1 MPDLA
6 RITSTFFVSLINR
19 LGVRPPP
26 ADGFLLS
33 NVVQPVSLVDSD
45 IVLSA
50 IVGTQTLDAGN
61 SNGELVNPAS
71 GTVLCDTGAVLLAGV
86 YAIQFEVSWRD
97 ANNSTIIIQRRDAA
111 NAASIWE
118 QRYYNWASLTMT
130 PRTLSFRVSLAAGE
144 RVRIVT
150 GEASNVL
157 SKYFGAIWIQ
167 QVT

>member
-6 RITSTFFVSLINR
+6 RITSTFFVTLINR

-50 IVGTQTLDAGN
+50 VVGTQTLDAGN
-61 SNGELVNPAS
+61 SAGEQVNPAS
-71 GTVLCDTGAVLLAGV
+71 GTVLADTGAVTLAGV
-86 YAIQFEVSWRD
+86 YSIQFEVGWRD

-111 NAASIWE
+111 NATSIWE
-118 QRYYNWASLTMT
+118 QRYYNWASLAMP
-130 PRTLSFRVSLAAGE
+130 PRTISFRVALAASE

-157 SKYFGAIWIQ
+157 SKYFAAIWIQ
-167 QVT
+167 QVS